1 MNFDSDQKIL
11 LTQTSKHG
19 FAKVDHVEDDDNVDH
34 VGHVDFV
41 DHVDHVDQY
50 LVLLRLT
57 MLKMIRWSTCTL
69 STEKLNQN
77 LRKRTFFFF

>member
-1 MNFDSDQKIL
+1 MNFDSDQNIL

-34 VGHVDFV
+34 VGHVDK
-41 DHVDHVDQY
+41 Y

-77 LRKRTFFFF
+77 LRPRIFFLSTRYI